1 MCQLL
6 KARTL
11 NRAVKMMNDTNDP
24 LAHYRDQFHIP
35 ENMIYLDGNSLGAMV
50 KTAPARLEKAIRQ
63 EWGNDLI
70 TSWNKAGWWQ
80 LPLTLGA
87 KIAPLIG
94 AAPDSVVVTD
104 STSIN
109 IYKALHAALA
119 LKPDRSVIIAE
130 KSSFPTDLYIAEGVA
145 STRPNLQC
153 RLIGEAD
160 KALGEALD
168 DVLDDGVAVVLLNH
182 VDYRSGTLLDMAEI
196 TGKIHAAGA
205 IAIWD
210 LCHSA
215 GVFPVELDAANVD
228 FAIGCSYKYLNG
240 GPGAPAFIYANKRH
254 HDQIT
259 QPLTGWWGHA
269 EPFAF
274 KQGFKAEIGVRAF
287 LCGTQPILSMLAL
300 EAALEVFD
308 GVDMSA
314 LREKSKALT
323 SLFADLVLDGAGQF
337 DLTLFGPQKADQR
350 GSQVSFCHKNGYAI
364 MQALIAR
371 GVIGDFRQPDII
383 RFGFAPLYIGFDD
396 VRNAARI
403 LLDILAN
410 GDWKQYENEQD
421 GTVT

>member
-1 MCQLL
+1 MQ
-6 KARTL
+6 
-11 NRAVKMMNDTNDP
+11 NTNDP

-63 EWGNDLI
+63 EWGKDLI

-94 AAPDSVVVTD
+94 AGPDSVVVTD

-109 IYKALHAALA
+109 IYKTLHAALA
-119 LKPDRSVIIAE
+119 LRPDRSVIIAE

-145 STRPNLQC
+145 SSRANLQC
-153 RLIGEAD
+153 RLIGEAGKGLD
-160 KALGEALD
+160 EALD
-168 DVLDDGVAVVLLNH
+168 DDVAVVLLNH
-182 VDYRSGTLLDMAEI
+182 VDYRSGALLDMAAI
-196 TGKIHAAGA
+196 TAKIHSCGA
-205 IAIWD
+205 IAVWD

-215 GVFPVELDAANVD
+215 GVFPVELEAANVD
-228 FAIGCSYKYLNG
+228 FAIGCTYKYLNG

-259 QPLTGWWGHA
+259 QPLSGWWGHA

-274 KQGFKAEIGVRAF
+274 KQDFKAETGVRAF

-323 SLFADLVLDGAGQF
+323 SLFADLVLEGAGQF
-337 DLTLFGPQKADQR
+337 DLSLFGPKDADQR
-350 GSQVSFCHKNGYAI
+350 GSQISFSHKNGYAI

-383 RFGFAPLYIGFDD
+383 RFGFSPLYIGFDD

-403 LLDILAN
+403 LLDILTT
-410 GDWKQYENEQD
+410 GDLEQYETEQD

>member
-1 MCQLL
+1 MQNP
-6 KARTL
+6 T
-11 NRAVKMMNDTNDP
+11 DP

-35 ENMIYLDGNSLGAMV
+35 DGVIYLDGNSLGAMV
-50 KTAPARLEKAIRQ
+50 KTAPARLEKAIKQ
-63 EWGNDLI
+63 EWANDLI

-80 LPLTLGA
+80 LPLTLGG

-119 LKPDRSVIIAE
+119 LRPDRSVIVAE
-130 KSSFPTDLYIAEGVA
+130 HNSFPTDLYMAQGVT
-145 STRPNLQC
+145 STRPNLER
-153 RLIGEAD
+153 RLIGEVGSELD
-160 KALGEALD
+160 QALD
-168 DVLDDGVAVVLLNH
+168 ENVAVVLLNH
-182 VDYRSGTLLDMAEI
+182 VDYRSGTLLDMAAI
-196 TGKIHAAGA
+196 TAKIHKSGA
-205 IAIWD
+205 IAVWD

-215 GVFPVELDAANVD
+215 GVFPVELDAADVD

-259 QPLTGWWGHA
+259 QPLTGWWAHV

-274 KQGFKAEIGVRAF
+274 KQDFASHNGMRAF
-287 LCGTQPILSMLAL
+287 LCGTQPILSMIAL
-300 EAALEVFD
+300 EAALEVFE
-308 GVDMSA
+308 GIDMTVM
-314 LREKSKALT
+314 REKSKALT
-323 SLFADLVLDGAGQF
+323 SLFADLVLADA
-337 DLTLFGPQKADQR
+337 DRFGIALYGPKDAENR
-350 GSQVSFCHKNGYAI
+350 GSQVSFSHQNGYAI

-383 RFGFAPLYIGFDD
+383 RFGFSPLYISFDD
-396 VRNAARI
+396 VRNAAQI
-403 LLDILAN
+403 LLDILTSGA
-410 GDWKQYENEQD
+410 WKQYEHHQD